1 MLGARYR
8 ETFEESSSNN
18 QKYLSVVH
26 TQPSHRV
33 FIDDIEESITTDVM
47 SVLAPLDAY
56 GLTVV
61 RGSKGP
67 DALRKLEKER
77 GYTHVTYSRLIVAD
91 ALSASISLPTGSL
104 LVVTLFDSYSVLLLF
119 AGPSMSSASS
129 SSTLR
134 GIAAEKG
141 SSSLVVHCVG
151 QVSAGA
157 VSILEKLMQ
166 RQNNKKP
173 VVPAMTLIT
182 APRNIDPTV
191 TADTSSKL
199 HKYDVLAVWGSP
211 EFIRVTVNAMGSN
224 TSAGVRCL
232 QYTDVDDTADLMA
245 VSPSV
250 LPSDVDVKNILPDAR
265 IGVEPSTRV
274 MAVFKSYTSIL
285 TPPSISTSASE
296 SASTSASGSAS
307 TSASESTSTSASG
320 SASTSTSTSGSA
332 STSASGSAS
341 TSASVSVL
349 SADPALSAPIIR
361 STFLS
366 LSNSEDG
373 ADHVGMTNLTLW
385 QESLKISPA
394 VKDALAHANEKL
406 MGGSVFQEKT
416 TETFDVGEGR
426 RQPDSIGGYYDSDDA
441 PLLIVPP
448 SNLEMRLVRT
458 ELLFHR
464 GRRVDRHRTWLA
476 SVGGDSAIVRAG
488 DVVVLEQQVD
498 ARRNGSYYVLDVTSS
513 TWLLTTHWVLREE
526 NSNSDSNEKSDSV
539 SVVNVDLRARRA
551 QVIVNRGGHRVRWWR
566 GSPCI
571 IRLRSSSSAST
582 AQTFLVGRID
592 SFDMVK
598 NTLVVDIVSAQPTDR
613 VSDEDA
619 VVEDDMFGSGIME
632 TSEDILQIAIDLIR
646 RSQTYEPK
654 INLVKPEISE
664 KPDVGQT
671 IISNTNNEPE
681 NTDPD
686 GFVHVDASS
695 YAVGTFKGSPEKD
708 QVSRDPL
715 DPVSRD
721 PHDPYYCGSNPS
733 VSGSSL
739 VNTTGSSALLSI
751 EYAEFAQ
758 KYLYLFRMCTNVPSP
773 ESADNLIKI
782 LPMMLRQLDSV
793 IVAEGQGGLKG
804 SYQYGFFKE
813 LYAIRPTVRINRIFG
828 ASVGSLNAA
837 PILLRRMDILDM
849 YWRNR
854 DGKHPFDQ
862 IMVPHYNR
870 FLVQGKNS
878 YTLKDNIWR
887 VLRNGS
893 IFTSL
898 RIDEV
903 EKFWWSLSRADMF
916 ALTERL
922 NIVVYDR
929 LMNAPVYC
937 SISNVHP
944 VKRLE
949 ELCVYLNA
957 STRFPGLVRMRGD
970 RLLDGIF
977 VGREDVKRHIRATR
991 DHEDDMLLVLDTCSD
1006 LLISA
1011 DDSYCTVTFG
1021 PRVTKSKV
1029 MSFCASEMDIDALI
1043 DEGERDARRFDILLS
1058 CTTNRF
1064 NE

>member
-77 GYTHVTYSRLIVAD
+77 GYTHVTYSKMIVAD

-104 LVVTLFDSYSVLLLF
+104 LVVTLFDSYSILLLF

-151 QVSAGA
+151 KVSAGA
-157 VSILEKLMQ
+157 MSILEKLMQ
-166 RQNNKKP
+166 RQNNTKP

-182 APRNIDPTV
+182 APRNIDPTL

-307 TSASESTSTSASG
+307 TSASESASTSASG
-320 SASTSTSTSGSA
+320 SASTSTSGSA

-366 LSNSEDG
+366 LYNSEDG

-406 MGGSVFQEKT
+406 MGGSVSQEKT

-426 RQPDSIGGYYDSDDA
+426 RQPDSIGGYYDSDDT

-513 TWLLTTHWVLREE
+513 TWLLTTHW
-526 NSNSDSNEKSDSV
+526 
-539 SVVNVDLRARRA
+539 
-551 QVIVNRGGHRVRWWR
+551 
-566 GSPCI
+566 
-571 IRLRSSSSAST
+571 
-582 AQTFLVGRID
+582 TFLVGRID

-613 VSDEDA
+613 VSNEDA

-646 RSQTYEPK
+646 RSQTYEPR

-758 KYLYLFRMCTNVPSP
+758 KYPYLFRMCTNVPSP

-782 LPMMLRQLDSV
+782 LPMMLRQRDRV
-793 IVAEGQGGLKG
+793 IVAEGKGGLKG

-849 YWRNR
+849 YWRNL

-870 FLVQGKNS
+870 FLVQGKNY

-903 EKFWWSLSRADMF
+903 EKFWWSLSSEDMF

-1011 DDSYCTVTFG
+1011 DDTLDG
-1021 PRVTKSKV
+1021 
-1029 MSFCASEMDIDALI
+1029 
-1043 DEGERDARRFDILLS
+1043 ILK
-1058 CTTNRF
+1058 
-1064 NE
+1064 